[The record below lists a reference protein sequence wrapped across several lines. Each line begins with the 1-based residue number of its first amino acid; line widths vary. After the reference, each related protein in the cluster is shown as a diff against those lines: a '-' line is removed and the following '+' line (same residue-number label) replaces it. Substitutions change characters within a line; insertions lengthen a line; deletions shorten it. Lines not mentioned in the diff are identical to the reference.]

1 MGPELTI
8 WIVHLF
14 GLLAGLCL
22 LRALPRCAAGTG
34 ARLDPV
40 SVIIPVRNEE
50 DNLPTLLD
58 SLNRQSPPPDEI
70 LVVDDGSTDR
80 TAERARAAGATV
92 LTSAPLPAGWR
103 GKAWACQQGADAAAH
118 STLIFMDADTRFE
131 PGGLSA
137 VREIFAHCGGALSLA
152 AFQTLEKP
160 VEQLSA
166 FFVAVMTAAS
176 ELFGPF
182 LMVSKTDYQKVG
194 GHDAVKN
201 RVLENVYLAEEFRK
215 AGIPVRSFGG
225 QRTVSIRMYSG
236 GLREL
241 SNGWKK
247 AFATGAG
254 QTPARRMAGIIF
266 WLSAAAGTAV
276 MLPVSACTEYSLLL
290 WGSLYAAFVGLL
302 FIQLRRLG
310 QFRFWTALFYPVA
323 LIFFFALFAQ
333 SAFQKQQ
340 IWKGRVYAD

>member
-1 MGPELTI
+1 MNPELTI

-14 GLLAGLCL
+14 GLLAGWNL
-22 LRALPRCAAGTG
+22 LRALPRCAAGDG
-34 ARLDPV
+34 QRISV
-40 SVIIPVRNEE
+40 SVIIPARDEE
-50 DNLPTLLD
+50 HNLPRLLD
-58 SLNRQSPPPDEI
+58 SLNRQIPPPEEI
-70 LVVDDGSTDR
+70 IVVDDGSTDR
-80 TAERARAAGATV
+80 TATLARDAGACV
-92 LTSAPLPAGWR
+92 IASAPLPAGWR
-103 GKAWACQQGADAAAH
+103 GKAWACRQGSAAAVND
-118 STLIFMDADTRFE
+118 TLIFMDADTCFE
-131 PGGLSA
+131 PGGLQA
-137 VREIFAHCGGALSLA
+137 VCGAFAKQGGALSLA

-160 VEQLSA
+160 TEQLSA

-201 RVLENVYLAEEFRK
+201 QVLENVHLAAAFRQ
-215 AGIPVRSFGG
+215 AGIPVRSFSGVK
-225 QRTVSIRMYSG
+225 TLSIRMYPG

-254 QTPARRMAGIIF
+254 QTPPLRMAGIIF
-266 WLSAAAGTAV
+266 WLSTAAGTAV
-276 MLPVSACTEYSLLL
+276 MLPVSAVTEYSLLL
-290 WGSLYAAFVGLL
+290 WGSLYAAFAGLL
-302 FIQLRRLG
+302 LIQLRRLG

-323 LIFFFALFAQ
+323 LVFFFALFAQ

-340 IWKGRVYAD
+340 TWKGRTYAD